1 MKFNHMSI
9 CDLRKYNAFEAAS
22 QIESVSHVSLLIL
35 PENSDAQTQ
44 AAFAKI
50 KMQHI
55 GATITAADNVI
66 VTTCNGSAELT
77 QATCPDD
84 VIVVVNGSAKIHPIS
99 PEKSVSL
106 VVNGSVL
113 YHFENNVN
121 LLAVNGSA
129 EAIDFNN
136 TDFMPVEFAL
146 TANMLTDPKKCYYGQ
161 KFCLIHEV
169 GKEASGKVL
178 AKIVVAH
185 ESVQE
190 SKVKIEAKHVR
201 YIKTETNIVFKRH
214 LGNLNFSKDLLE
226 QIEGKLV
233 LSVTGNIKF
242 EKQISPELL
251 REKILLIDS
260 VGNIHAPKKLHA
272 TLNLLTEIVG
282 RIHK

>member
-1 MKFNHMSI
+1 MKFNNMSI

-22 QIESVSHVSLLIL
+22 QIESVNHVSLLIL

-50 KMQHI
+50 QMKHI
-55 GATITAADNVI
+55 GAIITAGDNVI
-66 VTTCNGSAELT
+66 ATTCNGSSELT
-77 QATCPDD
+77 QASCPDD

-99 PEKSVSL
+99 PEKAVSL

-113 YHFENNVN
+113 YHFENNVR

-129 EAIDFNN
+129 KALDFNN
-136 TDFMPVEFAL
+136 TDFMPAEFIL
-146 TANMLTDPKKCYYGQ
+146 TADMLTDPKKCYYGQ
-161 KFCLIHEV
+161 NICLIRKVE
-169 GKEASGKVL
+169 KEAAGKVL

-201 YIKTETNIVFKRH
+201 YIKTETNIVLKRH
-214 LGNLNFSKDLLE
+214 VGSLRISKDLLE
-226 QIEGKLV
+226 QVEGKLV

-251 REKILLIDS
+251 QEKVLLIEA
-260 VGNIHAPKKLHA
+260 VGNIHAPKNLHA

-282 RIHK
+282 QIQK